1 MKTFVTTVRGRS
13 ATARIV
19 ALNLPNMANT
29 PYAAGLTLEE
39 KRYLQAISV
48 GFSAGVNALTA
59 DGVIVV
65 DLMCDPAF
73 YNPAMFSA
81 DGFHPND
88 AGYGYLADIV
98 YAAATSTGTPAA
110 PRASCGFMSVY

>member
-1 MKTFVTTVRGRS
+1 M
-13 ATARIV
+13 
-19 ALNLPNMANT
+19 
-29 PYAAGLTLEE
+29 
-39 KRYLQAISV
+39 
-48 GFSAGVNALTA
+48 NALTT

-73 YNPAMFSA
+73 YNPAIFSA

-88 AGYGYLADIV
+88 AGYGYMADLV
-98 YAAATSTGTPAA
+98 YAAATSTAAAPA